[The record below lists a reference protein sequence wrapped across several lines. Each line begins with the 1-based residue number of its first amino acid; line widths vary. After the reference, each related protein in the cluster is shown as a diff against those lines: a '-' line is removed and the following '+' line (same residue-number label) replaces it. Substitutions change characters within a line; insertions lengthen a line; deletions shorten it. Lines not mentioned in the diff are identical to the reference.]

1 MNGKGGI
8 PVHFDYLR
16 AFCVVVRAKSIT
28 KAAKELHLSQPAL
41 SQQIN
46 SLENKFRTKL
56 LERSNRGVTVTRTGA
71 KVYQYG
77 MRMLSIM
84 EALEQEIRN
93 IQEPGSLRVSIA
105 ASPIPGNYLMP
116 IKMLYFIS
124 DHPRLR
130 YSLVIKPVEEVID
143 SVVDRTTNLGIVSG
157 PISPQTMN
165 RLSSEQIALYLLGH
179 DEIVA
184 ICGKGSPWSQE
195 KYQVADLRALPI
207 IVPNQ
212 QSGTRI
218 AIEHCIQDTN
228 MSLDKLNIVME
239 MDNSIAVTSA
249 VKAGA
254 GIGLIPRLAANDPG
268 IEILDLPGLSI
279 PLPFYL
285 LVSIK
290 LSNNP
295 LVKKLIAFLETG
307 FLTTDIRGT
316 AK

>member
-1 MNGKGGI
+1 M
-8 PVHFDYLR
+8 HFDYLR
-16 AFCVVVRAKSIT
+16 AFCTVVKAKSIT

-56 LERSNRGVTVTRTGA
+56 LERSNRGVTLTRTGA

-77 MRMLSIM
+77 IRMLTIM
-84 EALEQEIRN
+84 ETLEQEIRS
-93 IQEPGSLRVSIA
+93 IHDPASLKISIA

-116 IKMLYFIS
+116 IKMLYFIE
-124 DHPRLR
+124 DHPRVK
-130 YSLVIKPVEEVID
+130 YSLTIKTVEQVID
-143 SVVDRTTNLGIVSG
+143 SVIDRTTNLGIVSG
-157 PISPQTMN
+157 LISSPTMDK
-165 RLSSEQIALYLLGH
+165 LSTEQIALHLLGH
-179 DEIVA
+179 DKVVA
-184 ICGKGSPWSQE
+184 ICGKGGYWSGE
-195 KYQVADLRALPI
+195 DYQVKDLRALPI

-228 MSLDKLNIVME
+228 MSLDKLNIVLE

-254 GIGLIPRLAANDPG
+254 GIGLIPRLAANDPD
-268 IEILDLPGLSI
+268 IEILNLPGLSI

-290 LSNNP
+290 LSTNP
-295 LVKKLIAFLETG
+295 LLKELIAFLETG